1 MNPSFEALFETG
13 VDEMCWDDTVS
24 LSLTIKHAPN
34 LQICITFFILS
45 QQASYHIGLF
55 DERCVFLQE
64 NYRMGGAYQWPG
76 LNEVMQYRKFV
87 RQLVCDVINSAPLS
101 LPVTME
107 NPWVSE

>member
-55 DERCVFLQE
+55 DERCVFFAGE
-64 NYRMGGAYQWPG
+64 
-76 LNEVMQYRKFV
+76 
-87 RQLVCDVINSAPLS
+87 LS
-101 LPVTME
+101 YGRCLPVARTK
-107 NPWVSE
+107 